1 MIKVNLLAEAR
12 AKTARKVAGPR
23 APGKTNNLLFFAI
36 IGLGLVYVLGMWW
49 HLHSV
54 KAGLDENIRVAQ
66 AEVDRLKSIID
77 EVNGY
82 EKEKARLESKINLI
96 NELKR
101 NQKGPVRLMDE
112 MSKALPDLVWLTEMN
127 LTGNTIS
134 VAGRSMT
141 PNAVANFI
149 ENLKKSAYFAEPAF
163 DTLRQDGGVYSF
175 NLSVT
180 FTYGEPVPAAGSPA
194 PAAAPAAPARTGA

>member
-1 MIKVNLLAEAR
+1 VIKVNLLAEAR

-23 APGKTNNLLFFAI
+23 APGKSNNLLFFAVI
-36 IGLGLVYVLGMWW
+36 VVGLLYVLGMWW

-54 KAGLDENIRVAQ
+54 KSELDEKIRVAQ

-82 EKEKARLESKINLI
+82 EKEKARLEAKINLI
-96 NELKR
+96 NDLKR

-112 MSKALPDLVWLTEMN
+112 MSKALPDLVWLTEMD
-127 LTGNTIS
+127 LSGNTIS
-134 VAGRSMT
+134 VAGHSMT

-149 ENLKKSAYFAEPAF
+149 ENLKKSTYFAEPAF
-163 DTLRQDGGVYSF
+163 DTLRQEGGVYFF

-180 FTYGEPVPAAGSPA
+180 FTYGEPVPAASGP
-194 PAAAPAAPARTGA
+194 APAAPAKTGA